1 MNRVVPQELN
11 DSAMPMQTQEDI
23 IDLSDVKQL
32 KKPNLADLENFIQQ
46 THPLSGNSRQYTRC
60 ETCSFETG
68 RHSCLF
74 GDTSEKSQV
83 DKLGLTPTLY
93 FRFVKN
99 LAEWFLF
106 FSILAAV
113 PILFYMKAFT
123 ESSSEV
129 KQFTATQKLVSTTL
143 GSLVLD
149 RTQCQ
154 YLLLG
159 NKSSS
164 STTSQISDYTLSL
177 QCSTGTLPTQ
187 SSMYYYGL
195 VTSKSSG
202 QTSDTCIFQDLS
214 QIDQTCNQS
223 VISNFQAIITPCFGQ
238 TSCQVAF
245 DTSIF
250 SSDSDCQSKAKKQ
263 KIFVSTICENSYYQ
277 VKWKFEKSQ
286 AVLIASVIDGA
297 IMICFMYVLIRLKM
311 SQNQTEKNVISNS
324 VGVSYFTLEI
334 KNLPQD
340 FEVDELKFKLKK
352 HFETQISQIVSKKE
366 SFGVYDIQVATPY
379 NVVQSEK
386 KLTNLQKKKLEQ
398 ILSYCNKFSIAI
410 QNNQLS
416 MKMLNNH
423 YNNLEKQ
430 EDRKIAMEKLTN
442 IAKISSLIEKEK
454 KIQKEQERSGQ
465 KKIISAFVTFQT
477 MRNRD
482 IAYYAMYQTY
492 LDKFIESCLFC
503 CKNKNDM
510 RRFEY
515 RLLEVKSAPAP
526 EDIIWEN
533 FSISFCNRFIRIIF
547 STLITLTCMIGTLI
561 FIVFVKNQNQKF
573 LNKYPTV
580 NCPSNSSSI
589 TQQQVV
595 KDYESQVTKGLL
607 ECYCKINP
615 LGRYNDNFTM
625 SDGSTQQLCKNWFED
640 QALII
645 ALPFLVVVVI
655 IFINNI
661 MQIIFT
667 YLSKLEGYR
676 YVSHQVSSRV
686 AKIFI
691 MQFMNTALI
700 ILIMNTKFNGV
711 SNTTIS
717 MLLDGTFTDFN
728 PLWFLQVG
736 STILLTMIF
745 YIMMPYLNFIFQS
758 LYICL
763 RRYYDRKWSSNKNI
777 TRQSTQEK
785 YESVYLSPNLLIEV
799 RYAQIMNI
807 IFVCFLYSSGLPLLI
822 ITTFLYLI
830 STYYVDK
837 FAMLRLCRK
846 PPQFGKNLED
856 IIRNILW
863 ISIPLHCLLG
873 IWMYGSPKMFPS
885 SISNS
890 ILNSISS
897 QVSQLE
903 SQINDYN
910 NTDIS
915 KEFYSRAI
923 KSQCIP
929 QLIVLLFFL
938 LYVLYLLIKKRIIIP
953 LFNCICCCFNFA
965 EDDLIS
971 KKNELQLIPYFAF
984 VTKQDLK
991 SNLKLLQNDLQ
1002 ECKNDNYKQILSD
1015 KYTLLRQQLNTRK
1028 SNNDKH
1034 FQLENLE
1041 KQRGVS
1047 CNLVGLYSYD
1057 IRVHPDYSH
1066 N

>member
-23 IDLSDVKQL
+23 IDLNDVKQL
-32 KKPNLADLENFIQQ
+32 KKPNLPDLENFIQQ

-68 RHSCLF
+68 RHSCLI

-113 PILFYMKAFT
+113 PILFYIKAFT
-123 ESSSEV
+123 ESSSDV

-154 YLLLG
+154 YLLLDTT
-159 NKSSS
+159 SSS
-164 STTSQISDYTLSL
+164 STSQIIDNTLSL
-177 QCSTGTLPTQ
+177 QCSTGTLPTK

-214 QIDQTCNQS
+214 QIDQSCNQS
-223 VISNFQAIITPCFGQ
+223 VISFFQDILTPCFGK

-245 DTSIF
+245 NSSIF
-250 SSDSDCQSKAKKQ
+250 SSDSSCQSRSKSQ

-286 AVLIASVIDGA
+286 AVLIASVIDAA

-340 FEVDELKFKLKK
+340 YEVDELKFKLKK
-352 HFETQISQIVSKKE
+352 HFEASISQIVSKKE
-366 SFGVYDIQVATPY
+366 SFRVYDIQVATPF

-386 KLTNLQKKKLEQ
+386 KLTNLQKQKLEQ
-398 ILSYCNKFSIAI
+398 ILAYCNKFNLAF

-416 MKMLNNH
+416 IRMLNYH

-430 EDRKIAMEKLTN
+430 EERKIGMEILTK
-442 IAKISSLIEKEK
+442 IAKISSLIDKEK
-454 KIQKEQERSGQ
+454 AKQKEQESSGQ
-465 KKIISAFVTFQT
+465 KKIISAFVTFET

-533 FSISFCNRFIRIIF
+533 FSISFCNKLFRILF
-547 STLITLTCMIGTLI
+547 SLLITLACMIGTLI
-561 FIVFVKNQNQKF
+561 FIVYVKNQNQKF

-580 NCPSNSSSI
+580 NCPTNSRQL

-595 KDYESQVTKGLL
+595 KDYESAVTKGLL
-607 ECYCKINP
+607 ECYCKIDP
-615 LGRYNDNFTM
+615 LGRYSDKFIM
-625 SDGSTQQLCKNWFED
+625 SDGSTQELCKSWFED

-655 IFINNI
+655 IVINNI

-700 ILIMNTKFNGV
+700 ILIMNTKFEGA
-711 SNTTIS
+711 SNTTFS

-758 LYICL
+758 LYVCL
-763 RRYYDRKWSSNKNI
+763 RRYYDRKWSSDKSI
-777 TRQSTQEK
+777 TRQPTQQK

-807 IFVCFLYSSGLPLLI
+807 IFVSFLYSSGLPLLI
-822 ITTFLYLI
+822 VSTFLYLI

-856 IIRNILW
+856 IVRNILW
-863 ISIPLHCLLG
+863 VCIPLHCLLG
-873 IWMYGSPKMFPS
+873 IWMYGSPKMFPQ

-903 SQINDYN
+903 SQINNYN
-910 NTDIS
+910 NTNVS
-915 KEFYSRAI
+915 QEFYNRAI

-938 LYVLYLLIKKRIIIP
+938 VYILYLLIKKRIIIP

-984 VTKQDLK
+984 ITKNDLK
-991 SNLKLLQNDLQ
+991 SNLKLLQTDILDCKFDSQKKILQ
-1002 ECKNDNYKQILSD
+1002 E
-1015 KYTLLRQQLNTRK
+1015 KYTLLRQQINSRK

-1034 FQLENLE
+1034 HQLENLE

-1066 N
+1066 Q